1 MQTTRNPRLSD
12 AIDEYLLTRLAA
24 GIAPSTIAQNKVHLL
39 QFLAEV
45 GNIQVTNL
53 NARHVD
59 MIFTF
64 WAGKATG
71 TINASASSLRTFM
84 DWAARRGM
92 TPRGVDLL
100 AGYRRHRKVAEPN
113 RAMVP
118 VDKFPVLL
126 DAARHPRD
134 RMVTAL
140 GLYLFLR
147 QSEMRTLRIGDI
159 DLTNQEV
166 AVTVHK
172 TKQFDRMPICSELDT
187 ELRQWLTWYAEQ
199 KGPLQREWYLVPSKD
214 HVPFTRNK
222 ETGRWEPDGDKPARL
237 KPTTPMSSPHRIVQ
251 TALAELGYETF
262 QEGVHTLRRSGAR
275 ARFDALREQGYD
287 GALQE
292 VRAMLHHASVAMTE
306 LYLGIH
312 VERLRRNESVKGRPL
327 YPTIAHSADKVV
339 RIAK

>member
-1 MQTTRNPRLSD
+1 MAGRNPRLSD
-12 AIDEYLLTRLAA
+12 AIDDYLLTRRAA
-24 GIAPSTIAQNKVHLL
+24 GIAPSTIAQNKSHLL

-45 GNIQVTNL
+45 GNIQVANL
-53 NARHVD
+53 HTRHID
-59 MIFTF
+59 MVFQR
-64 WAGKATG
+64 WAANSTG

-100 AGYRRHRKVAEPN
+100 AGYRRHRKVPETS
-113 RAMVP
+113 RTLVP

-126 DAARHPRD
+126 DTAKHPRD
-134 RMVTAL
+134 RMVMAL

-147 QSEMRTLRIGDI
+147 QSEMRTLRIGDV

-172 TKQFDRMPICSELDT
+172 TKQFDRMPICAELET
-187 ELRQWLTWYAEQ
+187 ELRQWLTWYSEE

-214 HVPFTRNK
+214 HVPFTRDPLTK
-222 ETGRWEPDGDKPARL
+222 RWLPDTDKPARL
-237 KPTTPMSSPHRIVQ
+237 KPASPMATPHRIVQ
-251 TALAELGYETF
+251 RSLASLGYETF

-306 LYLGIH
+306 HYLGIH